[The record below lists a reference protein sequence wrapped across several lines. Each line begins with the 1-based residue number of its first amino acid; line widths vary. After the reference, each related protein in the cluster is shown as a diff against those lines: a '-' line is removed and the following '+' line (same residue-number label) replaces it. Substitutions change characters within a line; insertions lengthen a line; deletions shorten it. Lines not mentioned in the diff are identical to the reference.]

1 MSQMNN
7 HISMRSKKQHIRLW
21 YECLQICNAH
31 DKYAAN
37 LKSSQ
42 AFYEEWGNV
51 RGIKFDDWWKT
62 RKHLF
67 EDLYVR
73 EVTRLSKSPNTI
85 TLSIPINEKI
95 STILTDVKLIVEKH
109 QLKRLDELGL
119 DPSKLKSKSQKV
131 GKYAFS
137 QSEIKGTFHYINLE
151 IYKIYLNLN
160 KPPINRQFLI
170 GVRQALDARE
180 RSNLKRSILNL
191 PSMSDFEKHYTKN
204 VDLLDTTR
212 SIRRGIAGVQKTLV
226 NVSNGKFP

>member
-21 YECLQICNAH
+21 YECLQICHAH

>member
-1 MSQMNN
+1 MNN

-21 YECLQICNAH
+21 YECLQICHAH

>member
-21 YECLQICNAH
+21 YECLQICHAH

-73 EVTRLSKSPNTI
+73 EATRLSKSPNTI

-109 QLKRLDELGL
+109 QLKRLDDLGL

>member
-1 MSQMNN
+1 
-7 HISMRSKKQHIRLW
+7 MRSKKQHIRLW
-21 YECLQICNAH
+21 YECLQICHAH

-109 QLKRLDELGL
+109 QLKRLNELGL

>member
-7 HISMRSKKQHIRLW
+7 HISMRSKKQHIRLS
-21 YECLQICNAH
+21 YECLQICHAH

>member
-1 MSQMNN
+1 M
-7 HISMRSKKQHIRLW
+7 
-21 YECLQICNAH
+21 
-31 DKYAAN
+31 
-37 LKSSQ
+37 
-42 AFYEEWGNV
+42 
-51 RGIKFDDWWKT
+51 
-62 RKHLF
+62 F

>member
-21 YECLQICNAH
+21 YECLQICHAH

-42 AFYEEWGNV
+42 AFYKEWGNV

-109 QLKRLDELGL
+109 QLKRLNELGL

-226 NVSNGKFP
+226 NVSTGKFP

>member
-21 YECLQICNAH
+21 YECLQICHAH

-109 QLKRLDELGL
+109 QLKRLNELGL
-119 DPSKLKSKSQKV
+119 DPSKLKSKRQKV

>member
-7 HISMRSKKQHIRLW
+7 QISMRSKKQHIRLW
-21 YECLQICNAH
+21 FECLQLCHAH
-31 DKYAAN
+31 DEYAAN
-37 LKSSQ
+37 LQSSQ
-42 AFYEEWGNV
+42 AFYEEWGDV
-51 RGIKFDDWWKT
+51 SGIKFDDWWKT
-62 RKHLF
+62 KKHLF
-67 EDLYVR
+67 EELYVR
-73 EVTRLSKSPNTI
+73 EATRLSNSPNTI

-95 STILTDVKLIVEKH
+95 STILTDVKRIVEKH
-109 QLKRLDELGL
+109 QLDRLHELGL
-119 DPSKLKSKSQKV
+119 DASKLKSKSQKV

-151 IYKIYLNLN
+151 IYKIYLKLN
-160 KPPINRQFLI
+160 KPTINRQFLI
-170 GVRQALDARE
+170 GVRQDLDARK

-191 PSMSDFEKHYTKN
+191 PSMSDFEKHYAKN

>member
-1 MSQMNN
+1 
-7 HISMRSKKQHIRLW
+7 MRSKKQHIRLW
-21 YECLQICNAH
+21 YECLQICHAH